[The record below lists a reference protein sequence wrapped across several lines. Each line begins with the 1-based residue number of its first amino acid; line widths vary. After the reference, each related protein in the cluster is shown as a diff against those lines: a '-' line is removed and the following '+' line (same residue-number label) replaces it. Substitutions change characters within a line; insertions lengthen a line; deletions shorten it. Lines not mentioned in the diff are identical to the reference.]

1 MKSKNFTLGLL
12 LILVGTFMIMNRIF
26 NMELFTMSKLW
37 PLFVLVPGL
46 TFEIGYFSNRRNAGI
61 LVPGGILT
69 TIGIL
74 FLFET
79 YTNWSFSEYT
89 WPIYPLA
96 VAIGLFQLYIFS
108 ERRNTG
114 LLIPVAILTLVS
126 VISFINLL
134 FSGLFYWLNYQL
146 VLPIILILIGL
157 YILFSNSRR

>member
-46 TFEIGYFSNRRNAGI
+46 TFEVSYFSNRRNAGI

-79 YTNWSFSEYT
+79 YTNWSFSGYT

-126 VISFINLL
+126 VISFVNLL